1 MSDGIVRVL
10 VVDDEPVMAAAH
22 AEYIA
27 RIDGFEVVGIAHS
40 GREALR
46 CLRDSTID
54 GSDSIGAIDLILLDI
69 NLPDANGIELCRR
82 IRAAGLH
89 TDVIAITAVRDVKT
103 VRAAVSLGVVQYLIK
118 PFTFATFADKMHGY
132 LGFRQRIADTADLA
146 TQDDVDRSLAALRTR
161 SSESTRAQLDK
172 GLTEETLDRVMSH
185 LRMSDSPHSATEVG
199 SSTGISR
206 VTARRYL
213 EYLADEGVIER
224 SLRYG
229 ARGRPELE
237 YRRNVTHSATSDIQP
252 TE

>member
-1 MSDGIVRVL
+1 VSGDIVRVL
-10 VVDDEPVMAAAH
+10 VVDDEPIMAAAH

-27 RIDGFEVVGIAHS
+27 HIDGFEVVAIAHS

-46 CLRDSTID
+46 CLRDST
-54 GSDSIGAIDLILLDI
+54 SDSSGAIDLILLDI

-118 PFTFATFADKMHGY
+118 PFTFATFADKMRGY
-132 LGFRQRIADTADLA
+132 LDFRQRIADTVDLA

-161 SSESTRAQLDK
+161 SPESTRTQLDK
-172 GLTEETLDRVMSH
+172 GLTEETLNRVLSH
-185 LRMSDSPHSATEVG
+185 LRASDEPHSATELG

-213 EYLADEGVIER
+213 EYLADQGLIER

-237 YRRNVTHSATSDIQP
+237 YHRSIDRTDAVEIQS